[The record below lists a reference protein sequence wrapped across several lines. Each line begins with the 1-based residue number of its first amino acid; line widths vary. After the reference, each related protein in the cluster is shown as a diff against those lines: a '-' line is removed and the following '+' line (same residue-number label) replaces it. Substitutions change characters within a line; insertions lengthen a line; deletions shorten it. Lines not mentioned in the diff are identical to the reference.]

1 VARNREQ
8 DARSSVPYIPRMND
22 TKRILW
28 VDDEIDGLKSH
39 ILFLENRGFEIQT
52 APNGED
58 ALAMLAEDGFDAV
71 LLDEQM
77 PGMRGMTVF
86 QEIRAAQP
94 RLPVVMVT
102 KSEEEELMAQAIGRR
117 VDDYIV
123 KPVNP
128 TQVLSVL
135 MRLLQGSAIRHQTI
149 AQEFSRRYLEL
160 EEERK
165 SSETWNDWIG
175 LYHELLSWE
184 LRLIEASERGLLESQ
199 RELMKAAE
207 ADFTKWVKANY
218 RSWVAARPEE
228 RPTLSPDVFGRF
240 VQPLLEADSR
250 PVFFV
255 LIDCLRL
262 DQWMAIRDTLEQYFT
277 VAEDYAGSILPSA
290 TPYARNAIFSG
301 FFPRAIAEKTPH
313 LWVGDADIE
322 GSLNPHEQELLQLQ
336 LRRKGL
342 AAVCPV
348 QYHKVFTAEEGAAAL
363 KKLPHAFQSRLSAY
377 VFNFIDVLTHGRS
390 ESEILLEIAPD
401 PQAFRSLT
409 RSWFL
414 HSACFELLRQ
424 AARHG
429 VRVVLTTDHGSVHCL
444 RPATVFA
451 RKDASQN
458 LRYKFGMNIRAE
470 KEDTAFRVIELED
483 VGLPGHGTNVAALM
497 AVEDYYFVYPTK
509 LREYQGRYYGAFLHG
524 GISLEELILPVV
536 TLTPR

>member
-1 VARNREQ
+1 M
-8 DARSSVPYIPRMND
+8 PD

-28 VDDEIDGLKSH
+28 VDDEIDGLRSH
-39 ILFLENRGFEIQT
+39 ILFLENRGFDVRT

-58 ALAMLAEDGFDAV
+58 ALAMILENGFDAV

-86 QEIRAAQP
+86 QQIRDIHP

-102 KSEEEELMAQAIGRR
+102 KSEEEELMDQAIGRR

-128 TQVLSVL
+128 NQVLSVL
-135 MRLLQGSAIRHQTI
+135 KRLLEGSQIRHQTI

-165 SSETWNDWIG
+165 SRETWSDWVD
-175 LYHELLSWE
+175 LYRELLTWE
-184 LRLIEASERGLLESQ
+184 LRLIEAGEVGLLESQ
-199 RELMKAAE
+199 REIMKAAE
-207 ADFTKWVKANY
+207 ADFVRWVRRHY
-218 RSWVAARPEE
+218 RDWVASRPED
-228 RPTLSPDVFGRF
+228 RPPLSPDLVGRF
-240 VQPLLEADSR
+240 VQPLLEASR
-250 PVFFV
+250 DPVFFII
-255 LIDCLRL
+255 IDCLRL
-262 DQWMAIRDTLEQYFT
+262 DQWMAIRDSLEPLFA
-277 VAEDYAGSILPSA
+277 VEEDYAGSILPSA

-301 FFPRAIAEKTPH
+301 WFPRAIAERHPN

-322 GSLNPHEQELLQLQ
+322 GSLNPHEQELLELQ

-342 AAVCPV
+342 AEACPV
-348 QYHKVFTAEEGAAAL
+348 QYHKVFTAEEGMSAL
-363 KKLPHAFQSRLSAY
+363 RKLPHCLQSRLSAF
-377 VFNFIDVLTHGRS
+377 VFNFIDILTHGRS

-414 HSACFELLRQ
+414 HSPLFQLLRE
-424 AARHG
+424 ASRHG

-444 RPATVFA
+444 RPATVYA

-470 KEDTAFRVIELED
+470 VEGTAFRVLELDEI
-483 VGLPGHGTNVAALM
+483 GLPDMGTNVAALM
-497 AVEDYYFVYPTK
+497 AVEDFYFVYPTK
-509 LREYQGRYYGAFLHG
+509 LREYQNRYYGAFLHG
-524 GISLEELILPVV
+524 GISLEELILPVA
-536 TLTPR
+536 TLIPR

>member
-1 VARNREQ
+1 M
-8 DARSSVPYIPRMND
+8 PD

-28 VDDEIDGLKSH
+28 VDDEIDGLRSH
-39 ILFLENRGFEIQT
+39 ILFLENRGFDVRT

-58 ALAMLAEDGFDAV
+58 ALAMIGESGFDAV

-86 QEIRAAQP
+86 QQIREIHP

-102 KSEEEELMAQAIGRR
+102 KSEEEDLMAQAIGRR
-117 VDDYIV
+117 VDDYLV

-128 TQVLSVL
+128 NQVLSVL
-135 MRLLQGSAIRHQTI
+135 KRLLEGSQIRHQTI

-165 SSETWNDWIG
+165 SSQSWEDWVG
-175 LYHELLSWE
+175 LYRELLTWE
-184 LRLIEASERGLLESQ
+184 IRLIEASETGLLQSQ
-199 RELMKAAE
+199 RELMKGAE
-207 ADFTKWVKANY
+207 SDFVRWVKANY
-218 RSWVAARPEE
+218 RGWVAARPED
-228 RPTLSPDVFGRF
+228 RPPLSPDLVGRF
-240 VQPLLEADSR
+240 VQPLLEQSTD

-255 LIDCLRL
+255 IIDCLRL
-262 DQWMAIRDTLEQYFT
+262 DQWMTIRDALEPLFT
-277 VAEDYAGSILPSA
+277 VEETYAGSILPSA

-301 FFPRAIAEKTPH
+301 WFPRLIAEKYPH
-313 LWVGDADIE
+313 LWIGDADIE
-322 GSLNPHEQELLQLQ
+322 GSLNPHERELLELQ
-336 LRRKGL
+336 LKRKGL
-342 AAVCPV
+342 GDACPV
-348 QYHKVFTAEEGAAAL
+348 QYHKVFTADEGTAAL
-363 KKLPHAFQSRLSAY
+363 RKLPQCFQSRLSAF
-377 VFNFIDVLTHGRS
+377 VFNFIDILTHGRS

-414 HSACFELLRQ
+414 HSACFQLLRE
-424 AARHG
+424 ASRHG

-444 RPATVFA
+444 RPATVYA

-458 LRYKFGMNIRAE
+458 LRYKFGNNIRAE
-470 KEDTAFRVIELED
+470 NEDTAFRVLDLKEI
-483 VGLPGHGTNVAALM
+483 GLPDLGTNVAGLM

-509 LREYQGRYYGAFLHG
+509 LREYQSRYYGAFLHG
-524 GISLEELILPVV
+524 GVSLEELILPVV

>member
-1 VARNREQ
+1 M
-8 DARSSVPYIPRMND
+8 PD

-28 VDDEIDGLKSH
+28 VDDEIDGLRSH
-39 ILFLENRGFEIQT
+39 ILFLENRGFHVRT
-52 APNGED
+52 APNGQD
-58 ALAMLAEDGFDAV
+58 ALAMLAENGYDAV

-86 QEIRAAQP
+86 QEIRDIHP

-102 KSEEEELMAQAIGRR
+102 KSEEEDLMDQAIGRR

-135 MRLLQGSAIRHQTI
+135 KRLLEGSQIRHQTI
-149 AQEFSRRYLEL
+149 AQEFSHRYLEL
-160 EEERK
+160 DDQRK
-165 SSETWNDWIG
+165 RCEGWEDWVA
-175 LYHELLSWE
+175 LYREMLSWE
-184 LRLIEASERGLLESQ
+184 LRLIEAGELGLLQSQ
-199 RELMKAAE
+199 REVMKAAE
-207 ADFTKWVKANY
+207 ADFVRWIKASY
-218 RSWVAARPEE
+218 VGWVAGRPED
-228 RPTLSPDVFGRF
+228 RPPLSPDVIGRF
-240 VQPLLEADSR
+240 VQPLLEAGDG
-250 PVFFV
+250 PVFLV

-262 DQWMAIRDTLEQYFT
+262 DQWMTIRDALEPYY
-277 VAEDYAGSILPSA
+277 AIEEAYAGSILPSA

-301 FFPRAIAEKTPH
+301 FFPRMIAEKTPH

-322 GSLNPHEQELLQLQ
+322 GSMNPHEQELLELQ

-342 AAVCPV
+342 GAVCPV
-348 QYHKVFTAEEGAAAL
+348 PYHKVFTAEEGAAAL
-363 KKLPHAFQSRLSAY
+363 KKLPHYFQNRLSAF

-414 HSACFELLRQ
+414 HSACFQLVRE

-444 RPATVFA
+444 RPATVYA

-470 KEDTAFRVIELED
+470 KEETAFREADLKE
-483 VGLPGHGTNVAALM
+483 VGLPDMGTNVAALM

-509 LREYQGRYYGAFLHG
+509 LREYQNRYYGAFLHG
-524 GISLEELILPVV
+524 GISLEELILPVA
-536 TLTPR
+536 TLTPRG

>member
-1 VARNREQ
+1 MT
-8 DARSSVPYIPRMND
+8 DG
-22 TKRILW
+22 KRILW
-28 VDDEIDGLKSH
+28 VDDEIDGLRSH
-39 ILFLENRGFEIQT
+39 ILFLENRGFKVRT

-58 ALAMLAEDGFDAV
+58 ALAMLGEDGFDAV

-86 QEIRAAQP
+86 QEIRAIHP
-94 RLPVVMVT
+94 RMPVVMVT
-102 KSEEEELMAQAIGRR
+102 KSEEEGLMDQAIGRR

-135 MRLLQGSAIRHQTI
+135 KRLLEGSQIRHQTI
-149 AQEFSRRYLEL
+149 AQEFSRRFLEL
-160 EEERK
+160 EDERK
-165 SSETWNDWIG
+165 RCSSWNDWVA
-175 LYHELLSWE
+175 LYRELLSWE
-184 LRLIEASERGLLESQ
+184 LRLIEAGERGLLGSQ
-199 RELMKAAE
+199 GELMKAAE
-207 ADFTKWVKANY
+207 ADFVRWVRASY
-218 RSWVAARPEE
+218 RHWVAARPEE
-228 RPTLSPDVFGRF
+228 RPPLSPDVIGRF
-240 VQPLLEADSR
+240 VQPLLEGDG
-250 PVFFV
+250 PVFLV
-255 LIDCLRL
+255 IIDCLRL
-262 DQWMAIRDTLEQYFT
+262 DQWMAIRDVLEPHFT
-277 VAEDYAGSILPSA
+277 IEEDTAGSILPSA

-301 FFPRAIAEKTPH
+301 WFPRTIAEKTPH
-313 LWVGDADIE
+313 LWIGDADVE
-322 GSLNPHEQELLQLQ
+322 GSLNPHERDLLEQQ

-342 AAVCPV
+342 GAVLPV
-348 QYHKVFTAEEGAAAL
+348 QYHKVFTAEEGATAL
-363 KKLPHAFQSRLSAY
+363 RKLPHAFQSRLSAF

-414 HSACFELLRQ
+414 HSPCFELLRQ
-424 AARHG
+424 AAAHG
-429 VRVVLTTDHGSVHCL
+429 VRVVLTSDHGSVHCL

-470 KEDTAFRVIELED
+470 EETTAFRVVDLEEI
-483 VGLPGHGTNVAALM
+483 GLPDLGTNVAALM

-509 LREYQGRYYGAFLHG
+509 LREYQSRYYGAFLHG
-524 GISLEELILPVV
+524 GISLEELILPVA

>member
-1 VARNREQ
+1 MA
-8 DARSSVPYIPRMND
+8 DP
-22 TKRILW
+22 KRILW
-28 VDDEIDGLKSH
+28 VDDEIDGLRSH
-39 ILFLENRGFEIQT
+39 ILFLENRGFEVRT
-52 APNGED
+52 APNGQD
-58 ALAMLAEDGFDAV
+58 AMAMLGENGFDAV

-86 QEIRAAQP
+86 QNIRDLHP

-117 VDDYIV
+117 VDDYLV
-123 KPVNP
+123 KPINP
-128 TQVLSVL
+128 NQVLSVL
-135 MRLLQGSAIRHQTI
+135 KRLLEGSQIRHQTI

-165 SSETWNDWIG
+165 SRSSWDDWVD
-175 LYHELLSWE
+175 LYRELLMWE
-184 LRLIEASERGLLESQ
+184 IRLIEASETGLLQSQ
-199 RELMKAAE
+199 REIMKAAD
-207 ADFTKWVKANY
+207 ADFVRWVKRHY
-218 RSWVAARPEE
+218 REWVAARPGE
-228 RPTLSPDVFGRF
+228 RPVLCPDLFGRF
-240 VQPLLEADSR
+240 VQPLMEASPD

-255 LIDCLRL
+255 IIDCLRL
-262 DQWMAIRDTLEQYFT
+262 DQWMTIRDALEPYFT
-277 VAEDYAGSILPSA
+277 VEEAFAGSILPSA

-301 FFPRAIAEKTPH
+301 WFPRMIAEKHPN
-313 LWVGDADIE
+313 LWIGDADIE
-322 GSLNPHEQELLQLQ
+322 GSLNPHERELLELQ
-336 LRRKGL
+336 LKRTGL
-342 AAVCPV
+342 GDACPI
-348 QYHKVFTAEEGAAAL
+348 QYHKVFTAEEGTATL
-363 KKLPHAFQSRLSAY
+363 RKLPHCFQNRISAF

-414 HSACFELLRQ
+414 HSACFSLLRE
-424 AARHG
+424 ASRRG

-444 RPATVFA
+444 RPSTVFA

-458 LRYKFGMNIRAE
+458 LRYKFGNNIRAE
-470 KEDTAFRVIELED
+470 DEETGFRVVEMAEL
-483 VGLPGHGTNVAALM
+483 GLPDLGTNVAALM

-509 LREYQGRYYGAFLHG
+509 LREYQSRYYGAFLHG

>member
-1 VARNREQ
+1 
-8 DARSSVPYIPRMND
+8 MLD

-39 ILFLENRGFEIQT
+39 ILFLENRGFEIRT

-58 ALAMLAEDGFDAV
+58 ALAMLEENGFDAV

-86 QEIRAAQP
+86 QEIRALQP

-102 KSEEEELMAQAIGRR
+102 KSEEEDLMAQAIGRR

-135 MRLLQGSAIRHQTI
+135 KRLLEGSVIRHQTI

-160 EEERK
+160 EDERK
-165 SSETWNDWIG
+165 NRETWDDWVT
-175 LYHELLSWE
+175 LYRELLSWE
-184 LRLIEASERGLLESQ
+184 LRLIEAGERGLLESQ

-207 ADFTKWVKANY
+207 ADFTRWVKAHY
-218 RSWVAARPEE
+218 AGWVASRPED
-228 RPTLSPDVFGRF
+228 RPPLSPDVIGRF
-240 VQPLLEADSR
+240 VQPLLEADSK
-250 PVFFV
+250 PVFLV
-255 LIDCLRL
+255 IIDCLRL
-262 DQWMAIRDTLEQYFT
+262 DQWMAIRDTLEPYFI
-277 VAEDYAGSILPSA
+277 VDEDYAGSILPSA

-301 FFPRAIAEKTPH
+301 FFPRMIAEKTPH

-322 GSLNPHEQELLQLQ
+322 GSLNPHEQALLELQLK
-336 LRRKGL
+336 RKGL
-342 AAVCPV
+342 GVACPV
-348 QYHKVFTAEEGAAAL
+348 HYHKVFTADEGAAAL
-363 KKLPHAFQSRLSAY
+363 KRLPHSFQSRLSAF

-414 HSACFELLRQ
+414 HSACFQLLRE
-424 AARHG
+424 ASRHG

-470 KEDTAFRVIELED
+470 DEKTAFRVVELEEI
-483 VGLPGHGTNVAALM
+483 GLPDLGTNVAALM
-497 AVEDYYFVYPTK
+497 AVEDHYFVYPTK

>member
-1 VARNREQ
+1 M
-8 DARSSVPYIPRMND
+8 PD

-28 VDDEIDGLKSH
+28 VDDEIDGLRSH
-39 ILFLENRGFEIQT
+39 ILFLENRGFDVRT

-58 ALAMLAEDGFDAV
+58 ALAMILENGFDAV

-86 QEIRAAQP
+86 QQIRDIHP

-102 KSEEEELMAQAIGRR
+102 KSEEEELMDQAIGRR

-128 TQVLSVL
+128 NQVLSVL
-135 MRLLQGSAIRHQTI
+135 KRLLEGSQIRHQTI

-165 SSETWNDWIG
+165 VRNTWDGWVD
-175 LYHELLSWE
+175 LYRELLTWE
-184 LRLIEASERGLLESQ
+184 LRLIEAGEVGLLESQ
-199 RELMKAAE
+199 REIMKAAE
-207 ADFTKWVKANY
+207 ADFVRWVRRHY
-218 RSWVAARPEE
+218 REWVASRPED
-228 RPTLSPDVFGRF
+228 RPPLSPDVVGRF
-240 VQPLLEADSR
+240 VQPLLEASR
-250 PVFFV
+250 DPVFFII
-255 LIDCLRL
+255 IDCLRL
-262 DQWMAIRDTLEQYFT
+262 DQWMAIRDSLEPLFT
-277 VAEDYAGSILPSA
+277 VDEDFAGSILPSA

-301 FFPRAIAEKTPH
+301 WFPRAIAERHPN
-313 LWVGDADIE
+313 LWVGDADVE
-322 GSLNPHEQELLQLQ
+322 GSLNPHEQALLELQ

-342 AAVCPV
+342 GDACPV
-348 QYHKVFTAEEGAAAL
+348 QYHKVFTAEEGMSAL
-363 KKLPHAFQSRLSAY
+363 RKLPHCLQSRLSAF
-377 VFNFIDVLTHGRS
+377 VFNFIDILTHGRS

-414 HSACFELLRQ
+414 HSPLFQLLRE
-424 AARHG
+424 ASRHG

-444 RPATVFA
+444 RPATVYA

-470 KEDTAFRVIELED
+470 EEGTAFRVLELD
-483 VGLPGHGTNVAALM
+483 QVGLPDLGTNVAALM

-509 LREYQGRYYGAFLHG
+509 LREYQNRYYGAFLHG
-524 GISLEELILPVV
+524 SISLEELILPVA

>member
-1 VARNREQ
+1 MP
-8 DARSSVPYIPRMND
+8 DA
-22 TKRILW
+22 KRILW
-28 VDDEIDGLKSH
+28 VDDEIDGLRSH
-39 ILFLENRGFEIQT
+39 ILFLENRGFNVRT

-86 QEIRAAQP
+86 QEIRAIHP
-94 RLPVVMVT
+94 RMPVVMVT
-102 KSEEEELMAQAIGRR
+102 KSEEEGLMDQAIGRR

-128 TQVLSVL
+128 NQVLSAL
-135 MRLLQGSAIRHQTI
+135 KRLLEGSQIRHQRI
-149 AQEFSRRYLEL
+149 AQEFSHRFLEL

-165 SSETWNDWIG
+165 SCETWDDWVAF
-175 LYHELLSWE
+175 YRELLSWE
-184 LRLIEASERGLLESQ
+184 MRLIEAGERGLLGSQ

-207 ADFTKWVKANY
+207 ADFVRLVKASY
-218 RSWVAARPEE
+218 RDWVAAPPGE
-228 RPTLSPDVFGRF
+228 RPALSPDVIDRF
-240 VQPLLEADSR
+240 VRPMLEADDG

-255 LIDCLRL
+255 LIDCLRF
-262 DQWMAIRDTLEQYFT
+262 DQWMAIRDVLESHFI
-277 VAEDYAGSILPSA
+277 VEEDYAGSILPSA

-301 FFPRAIAEKTPH
+301 WFPRMIAQKTPH
-313 LWVGDADIE
+313 LWVGDADVE
-322 GSLNPHEQELLQLQ
+322 GSLNPHEQELLELQ
-336 LRRKGL
+336 LKRKGL
-342 AAVCPV
+342 GAACPV

-363 KKLPHAFQSRLSAY
+363 RKLPHCFQSRLSAF

-414 HSACFELLRQ
+414 HSPCFELLRE
-424 AARHG
+424 AAAHD

-470 KEDTAFRVIELED
+470 DEETAFRVVELDEI
-483 VGLPGHGTNVAALM
+483 GLPDLGTNVAAVM

-509 LREYQGRYYGAFLHG
+509 LREYQSRYYGAFLHG
-524 GISLEELILPVV
+524 GISLEELILPVA